1 MFSEKEIAYLKSQRL
16 ARLATASSQGQPDVA
31 PVGFEFDDGYFYIG
45 GLALAKTLKYK
56 NALANPKAA
65 MVIDDLASLNPWMPR
80 GLKIQGAVD
89 IVERKGGTFLRVKPE
104 IKWTWGI
111 EEPGIVGG
119 KANIKRVKL

>member
-1 MFSEKEIAYLKSQRL
+1 
-16 ARLATASSQGQPDVA
+16 
-31 PVGFEFDDGYFYIG
+31 
-45 GLALAKTLKYK
+45 
-56 NALANPKAA
+56 

-89 IVERKGGTFLRVKPE
+89 IVERKGDTFLRVKPE